1 MTNGSTGSPG
11 SLRVL
16 CLGEAMVMLRPH
28 EPGGLAGSAL
38 LHRSVGGA
46 EANVAGALAALG
58 IPTCWVSRLG
68 QDPFGDFVEH
78 DLTAR
83 GVTVVAERDPQRPTG
98 VYLKDSG
105 AGGSRMY
112 YYRNGSA
119 AAAMDGRLLEAPD
132 VAATLSDCEL
142 VHTSGIT
149 AGVLSSDSDLLQ
161 RLAEARDAAGF
172 TLSVDLNWRPALWR
186 GKEPRTLIA
195 LLRAADIVLLG
206 ADEAVAALGVSSPE
220 ALRDLLGPRARIV
233 IKSDA
238 HVATEVSPEGTTAEP
253 ALRVQVLEPVGA
265 GDGFAAGYLTGLLQG
280 YDAAQRLR
288 LGHLTAACVL
298 AEPGDHASRLPGSAI
313 RQALLTA
320 TEQDWADTVVSAEGI
335 DSPVLQS
342 DTPSRSNPNTGSRPN
357 PNTESWPSLSRSPT
371 DDTTQ
376 DQESR

>member
-1 MTNGSTGSPG
+1 MTNGSIGSPG

-28 EPGGLAGSAL
+28 EPGGLAGSPL

-46 EANVAGALAALG
+46 EANVAGALAALD

-68 QDPFGDFVEH
+68 QDPFGEFVED
-78 DLTAR
+78 DLIAR
-83 GVTVVAERDPQRPTG
+83 GVTVVAERDQQRPTG

-105 AGGSRMY
+105 NGGSRMY

-119 AAAMDGRLLEAPD
+119 AAAMDGRLLDTPA
-132 VAATLSDCEL
+132 VAAALGECDI

-149 AGVLSSDSDLLQ
+149 AGVLGSDSDLLE
-161 RLAEARDAAGF
+161 RLVEARDAAGF
-172 TLSVDLNWRPALWR
+172 ALSVDLNWRPALWR
-186 GKEPRTLIA
+186 GREPHTLLT

-206 ADEAVAALGVSSPE
+206 ADEAEAALGVSSPE
-220 ALRDLLGPRARIV
+220 ALRDLIGPRARIV

-238 HVATEVSPEGTTAEP
+238 HIATEVSPEGTTAVP

-265 GDGFAAGYLTGLLQG
+265 GDGFAAGYLTGMLQG
-280 YDAAQRLR
+280 YDATQRLR

-298 AEPGDHASRLPGSAI
+298 AEPGDHASGLPGSAI

-320 TEQDWADTVVSAEGI
+320 TEQDWADTSVSADGI
-335 DSPVLQS
+335 DSPALQPDS
-342 DTPSRSNPNTGSRPN
+342 GPKRWPRS
-357 PNTESWPSLSRSPT
+357 SRSPV
-371 DDTTQ
+371 DDTAADH